1 MAAEIKIDIPQNLI
15 EDTIRAEMIRQM
27 PNKEE
32 IMSEVIRKA
41 MQAKRDNYSYSKT
54 VFQEEFEKQIME
66 TVKTIIGGWMELH
79 KKELS
84 DHLIKY
90 LTKGKNEFLNK
101 FAEALINGVTK
112 YSIGIDINLKD
123 ER

>member
-27 PNKEE
+27 PNKEA

-41 MQAKRDNYSYSKT
+41 MQTKREHYSSSKT

-66 TVKTIIGGWMELH
+66 TVRTIIGGWIELH

-84 DHLIKY
+84 DHLVKY

-112 YSIGIDINLKD
+112 YSIGININLKD

>member
-27 PNKEE
+27 PNKEA

-41 MQAKRDNYSYSKT
+41 MQAKRENYSYSKT
-54 VFQEEFEKQIME
+54 IFQDEFEKQIME
-66 TVKTIIGGWMELH
+66 TVKTIIGGWIELH

-90 LTKGKNEFLNK
+90 LTKGKNEFLTK

-112 YSIGIDINLKD
+112 YSIGININLKD